1 MANLS
6 QNDFSL
12 NDFQNLSEVDENNS
26 IDSDTLIQRID
37 NQLSENGSK
46 NKNKEKIFNK

>member
-26 IDSDTLIQRID
+26 IDSDTLI
-37 NQLSENGSK
+37 
-46 NKNKEKIFNK
+46 